1 MPRTCTACSHEHRNE
16 IRLLPEEMEA
26 RGSTSS
32 ELDDRPLNTVTDVL
46 LLRILARE
54 PGMTEANFLRIA
66 RGRADARRLAP
77 ACSLRCRPK
86 GIEYCRSRQAIW
98 RYCVSP
104 ERNGFGRSRTP
115 ISCAGYASAPRLR
128 GLLGF

>member
-66 RGRADARRLAP
+66 RGDNSFKPIDVETDRDCADFDPTPEWLAR
-77 ACSLRCRPK
+77 
-86 GIEYCRSRQAIW
+86 G
-98 RYCVSP
+98 
-104 ERNGFGRSRTP
+104 
-115 ISCAGYASAPRLR
+115 
-128 GLLGF
+128 